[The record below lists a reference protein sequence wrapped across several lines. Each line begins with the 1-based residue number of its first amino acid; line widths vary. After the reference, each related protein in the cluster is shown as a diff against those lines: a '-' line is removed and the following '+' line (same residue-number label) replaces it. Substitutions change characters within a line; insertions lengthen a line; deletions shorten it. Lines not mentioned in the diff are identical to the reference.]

1 MDEPW
6 FLRIKI
12 HVLLNRS
19 SYLCRRERG
28 SVMSFYSV
36 RFVGLGVCGLGF
48 GINTRSI
55 CKRSSKKSPSSWLS
69 RLKGIQD
76 CSISQ
81 SREQASFISDI
92 FLGLHL
98 WRISLIYL
106 LAPYGCVPEAG
117 AQEWKPPPWAADFS
131 IFPSS
136 ISRSAGFHCS

>member
-6 FLRIKI
+6 VLRIKI
-12 HVLLNRS
+12 HVLLNCWR
-19 SYLCRRERG
+19 YREKGEHDVFIRCPICE
-28 SVMSFYSV
+28 
-36 RFVGLGVCGLGF
+36 VCGLGF
-48 GINTRSI
+48 GIISRST
-55 CKRSSKKSPSSWLS
+55 CKCSSKKKKKASFWLI

-81 SREQASFISDI
+81 SREQTSFISDI

-106 LAPYGCVPEAG
+106 LAPCGCVPEAA
-117 AQEWKPPPWAADFS
+117 AQEWKPPSWAADFS

-136 ISRSAGFHCS
+136 ISRSTGFHCS